1 MKTLGSVEKVGIG
14 LKATVIRHCVSRLC
28 LIPVAITKLD
38 RLISCDILTIDIA
51 CPGGDRV
58 VCPNDQACFA
68 STPCTLVPTSVPSTY
83 PSAMPTE
90 TPSRRPTR
98 APWSESQFLEFI
110 NSGID
115 DSASGGGGNTDEKV
129 SEEVIDALQDS
140 TNLQC
145 KLYSFL
151 CCFE

>member
-1 MKTLGSVEKVGIG
+1 MEKVGIG
-14 LKATVIRHCVSRLC
+14 LRVTVIRHCVSRLC
-28 LIPVAITKLD
+28 LTCFILVATFTTQSSQLMCIH
-38 RLISCDILTIDIA
+38 ILTIDIA
-51 CPGGDRV
+51 CPGGDRI
-58 VCPNDQACFA
+58 VCPDDQACFA

-83 PSAMPTE
+83 PSAMPTDNP
-90 TPSRRPTR
+90 TRRPTR

-115 DSASGGGGNTDEKV
+115 DSASGGGNTDGKV
-129 SEEVIDALQDS
+129 SAEVIDALEDS

-151 CCFE
+151 CRFE

>member
-1 MKTLGSVEKVGIG
+1 
-14 LKATVIRHCVSRLC
+14 
-28 LIPVAITKLD
+28 
-38 RLISCDILTIDIA
+38 
-51 CPGGDRV
+51 
-58 VCPNDQACFA
+58 
-68 STPCTLVPTSVPSTY
+68 
-83 PSAMPTE
+83 MPTE
-90 TPSRRPTR
+90 TPTRRPTR

-115 DSASGGGGNTDEKV
+115 DSASGGGGTTDEKV
-129 SEEVIDALQDS
+129 SAEVIDALQDS

>member
-1 MKTLGSVEKVGIG
+1 MPIV
-14 LKATVIRHCVSRLC
+14 
-28 LIPVAITKLD
+28 
-38 RLISCDILTIDIA
+38 IA
-51 CPGGDRV
+51 CPGGDRI
-58 VCPNDQACFA
+58 VCPDDQACFA

-90 TPSRRPTR
+90 NPTRRPTR

-115 DSASGGGGNTDEKV
+115 DSASGGGNTDGQV
-129 SEEVIDALQDS
+129 SAEVIDALEDS

-145 KLYSFL
+145 KLNSFL
-151 CCFE
+151 CRFE

>member
-1 MKTLGSVEKVGIG
+1 MFGFDCNFATTQSSQLIIHTL
-14 LKATVIRHCVSRLC
+14 
-28 LIPVAITKLD
+28 
-38 RLISCDILTIDIA
+38 IDIA
-51 CPGGDRV
+51 CPGGDRI

-90 TPSRRPTR
+90 APTQRPTR
-98 APWSESQFLEFI
+98 APWSESAFLEFI
-110 NSGID
+110 NSGSD
-115 DSASGGGGNTDEKV
+115 DTAAEQPTGSASGGGGNTDGKV
-129 SEEVIDALQDS
+129 SSEVSDALQDTFS
-140 TNLQC
+140 LQC